1 MTTAEG
7 DVTVGGLRH
16 EKVNRARPPGLCPH
30 RAGRLV
36 RLVLRQ
42 PVEVGAR
49 ERRGRRGEGDAAPGG
64 AAVVGS
70 DLLSTL
76 NSLFTSPGVVLRC
89 NQRERSRR
97 TGRTRP
103 HAAAYGRIR
112 PHTAACGSTRARNF
126 GFLSHLRPHAPAK
139 KARAAAGGVFF
150 LLCTTGCM
158 PTNRLVRSL
167 QRTRT
172 TLAVVAGAAIGSAA
186 G

>member
-7 DVTVGGLRH
+7 DVTVGGLQH
-16 EKVNRARPPGLCPH
+16 EKVNRARPPGLCPD
-30 RAGRLV
+30 RARRLI
-36 RLVLRQ
+36 RLLLRQ
-42 PVEVGAR
+42 PVEVGAG
-49 ERRGRRGEGDAAPGG
+49 ERRGRRGEGDAAAGG

-70 DLLSTL
+70 DLRSTL

-103 HAAAYGRIR
+103 HA
-112 PHTAACGSTRARNF
+112 AACGSTRARNF

>member
-1 MTTAEG
+1 VTTAEG

-49 ERRGRRGEGDAAPGG
+49 ERRGRRGEGDAAAGG

-70 DLLSTL
+70 DLRSTL
-76 NSLFTSPGVVLRC
+76 NGLFTSPGVVLRC

-103 HAAAYGRIR
+103 YAAAYGRVR
-112 PHTAACGSTRARNF
+112 PVLLL
-126 GFLSHLRPHAPAK
+126 LSR
-139 KARAAAGGVFF
+139 
-150 LLCTTGCM
+150 
-158 PTNRLVRSL
+158 
-167 QRTRT
+167 
-172 TLAVVAGAAIGSAA
+172 
-186 G
+186 